1 MEPTLFKSNN
11 VHENIQ
17 RRNKMSTV
25 TLSESDRMEMTVLV
39 DNYIDM
45 LLQQNTDVMRRP
57 KISTSISPLAEHG
70 LSCLIKVYADS
81 EEHVM
86 LMDTG
91 FSQKCL
97 FHNIEALE
105 VDVGQVECVF
115 LSHGHLDHFGG
126 LMDFLHQARKG
137 IPVIL
142 HPEAFLERRLNAPT
156 SGIRDMPQLEEE
168 ALKQIGASLHK
179 VREAT
184 TWCSDLILTLGE
196 VERVTD
202 FEKGFPWAEAKIHR
216 KWIVDPFYDDQG
228 LAVNIKGKGLVVLG
242 GCSHA
247 GIINTIKYAQK
258 VSGIEKVYAVLG
270 GFHLTGPLF
279 EPIIGATIEEMGKI
293 GPDIVVP
300 MHCTGWNA
308 VNEFSRQMPDQFIL
322 NSVGTTYIFQ

>member
-1 MEPTLFKSNN
+1 
-11 VHENIQ
+11 
-17 RRNKMSTV
+17 MSPINLRETERV
-25 TLSESDRMEMTVLV
+25 EMMVLV
-39 DNYIDM
+39 DNYTDV
-45 LLQQNTDVMRRP
+45 LLQQNTKVMRRP
-57 KISTSISPLAEHG
+57 KISASIGPLAEHG
-70 LSCLIKVYADS
+70 LSCLITVYADS

-91 FSQKCL
+91 RSAKCL
-97 FHNIEALE
+97 LHNLEAFE
-105 VDVGQVECVF
+105 VDVGGIECVV

-126 LMDFLHQARKG
+126 LMGFLHRARKG

-156 SGIRDMPQLEEE
+156 TGIRDMPQLEEKSLE
-168 ALKQIGASLHK
+168 QIGARLHK
-179 VREAT
+179 AREAS

-202 FEKGFPWAEAKIHR
+202 FEKGFPWAEAKVHG
-216 KWIVDPFYDDQG
+216 KWVVDPFYDDQG
-228 LAVNIKGKGLVVLG
+228 IAVNIKGKGLVVLG

-247 GIINTIKYAQK
+247 GIINTITYAQK

-279 EPIIGATIEEMGKI
+279 EPIIGATINEMKRI

-308 VNEFSRQMPDQFIL
+308 INEFSRQMPDQFLL
-322 NSVGTTYIFQ
+322 NSVGTAYTF

>member
-1 MEPTLFKSNN
+1 
-11 VHENIQ
+11 
-17 RRNKMSTV
+17 MSPINLREAERV
-25 TLSESDRMEMTVLV
+25 EMMVLV
-39 DNYIDM
+39 DNYTDV
-45 LLQQNTDVMRRP
+45 LLQQNTKVMRRP
-57 KISTSISPLAEHG
+57 KISTSIGPLAEHG

-91 FSQKCL
+91 RSAKCL
-97 FHNIEALE
+97 LHNIEAFE
-105 VDVGQVECVF
+105 VDVDRIECVF

-126 LMDFLHQARKG
+126 LMGFLRQAKKG
-137 IPVIL
+137 MPVIL
-142 HPEAFLERRLNAPT
+142 HPEAFLERRLNVPT
-156 SGIRDMPQLEEE
+156 TGIRDMPQLEEKSLE
-168 ALKQIGASLHK
+168 QIGASLHK
-179 VREAT
+179 AREAS

-202 FEKGFPWAEAKIHR
+202 FEKGFPWAEAKVHG
-216 KWIVDPFYDDQG
+216 KWVVDPFYDDQG
-228 LAVNIKGKGLVVLG
+228 IAVNIKGKGLVVLG

-247 GIINTIKYAQK
+247 GIINTISYAQK

-279 EPIIGATIEEMGKI
+279 EPIIGTTINEMKRI

-308 VNEFSRQMPDQFIL
+308 INEFSRQMPDQFLL
-322 NSVGTTYIFQ
+322 NSVGTTYTFQY